1 MATILALIDPY
12 EEVIRPALT
21 IIGIGA
27 ISIVMLL
34 IAVRIMEK
42 ALPFSVRHELEEDH
56 NMAAAIVMA
65 SIILGVA
72 IVIAAVAQG

>member
-1 MATILALIDPY
+1 MPSFIAVIDAY
-12 EEVIRPALT
+12 NEIIRPVLS
-21 IIGIGA
+21 IVGIGVV
-27 ISIVMLL
+27 SIAMLL
-34 IAVRIMEK
+34 LAVRVMEK

-56 NMAAAIVMA
+56 NLAAAIVMA

>member
-1 MATILALIDPY
+1 MLTFLALIDPY
-12 EEVIRPALT
+12 EEIIRPTLT
-21 IIGIGA
+21 IVGIGA
-27 ISIVMLL
+27 VSIVMLL
-34 IAVRIMEK
+34 IAVRAMEK

-56 NMAAAIVMA
+56 NLAAAIVMA

>member
-1 MATILALIDPY
+1 MPSFFALIDVY
-12 EEVIRPALT
+12 NEIVRPTLT
-21 IIGIGA
+21 IVGIGA
-27 ISIVMLL
+27 ISIAMLL
-34 IAVRIMEK
+34 IAVRVMEK

-56 NMAAAIVMA
+56 NLAAAIVMA

>member
-1 MATILALIDPY
+1 MPTFLALIDVY
-12 EEVIRPALT
+12 NEIIRPTLT
-21 IIGIGA
+21 IVGIGA

-34 IAVRIMEK
+34 VAVRVMEK

-56 NMAAAIVMA
+56 NLAAAIVMA

>member
-12 EEVIRPALT
+12 EEIIRPTLT
-21 IIGIGA
+21 IIGIGS

-34 IAVRIMEK
+34 IAVRVMEK

>member
-1 MATILALIDPY
+1 MPSFFALIDWY
-12 EEVIRPALT
+12 NEIVRPTLA
-21 IIGIGA
+21 IVGIGA
-27 ISIVMLL
+27 ISIAMLL
-34 IAVRIMEK
+34 VAVRVMEK

-56 NMAAAIVMA
+56 NLAAAIVMA